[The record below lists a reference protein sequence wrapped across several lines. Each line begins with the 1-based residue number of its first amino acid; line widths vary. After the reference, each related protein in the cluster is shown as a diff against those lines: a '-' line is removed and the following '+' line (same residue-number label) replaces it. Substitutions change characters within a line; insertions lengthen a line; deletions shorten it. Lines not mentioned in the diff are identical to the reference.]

1 MRSSHNTDLDA
12 AHVREFGSSV
22 SVRVLCGTLL
32 LTLALQSQGFAQTR
46 NANQVIC
53 RSWVGMKQEHIVMQS
68 FDYSCGAAT
77 MATLLTYYWNDPTGE
92 QDILIDLGNL
102 LTHEQLMERQE
113 NGLAL
118 TDLKHIAINRGYRAE
133 IGKLDSVHN
142 LYELKVP
149 VIVAISPNN
158 YNHFVVL
165 RRVAGNKVFLADPIR
180 GNISY
185 TVSEFSKIWIANT
198 LLVVLDKE
206 LDQSKYSRL
215 TVPWREL
222 DPQRSNREF
231 MRRRFDPWSP

>member
-1 MRSSHNTDLDA
+1 MITNHNTDLA
-12 AHVREFGSSV
+12 CSRTREFASSK
-22 SVRVLCGTLL
+22 SIQILCGALL
-32 LTLALQSQGFAQTR
+32 LTFAFQGEGYAQVK
-46 NANQVIC
+46 NSNQIIC
-53 RSWVGMKQEHIVMQS
+53 RSWVAMKQEHVVMQS

-77 MATLLTYYWNDPTGE
+77 MATLLTYYWNDATGE

-102 LTHEQLMERQE
+102 LTHEELMERQE

-118 TDLKHIAINRGYRAE
+118 TDLKRIALNRGYRAE

-165 RRVAGNKVFLADPIR
+165 RRVCGDKVFLADPIR

-206 LDQSKYSRL
+206 LDQSKFSRL
-215 TVPWREL
+215 NIPLREL

-231 MRRRFDPWSP
+231 MRRRFDPTSP